1 MKLGLLLCLV
11 IGAGFTLI
19 GCANQPNT
27 ASNST
32 RKGFYDP
39 GSVAPVSGGP
49 ATPRALRPR
58 FEP

>member
-1 MKLGLLLCLV
+1 MKQGLLLCLV
-11 IGAGFTLI
+11 IGATFALI
-19 GCANQPNT
+19 GCANQNNT
-27 ASNST
+27 ANSTT